1 MIRKFVLR
9 DKNRKLSLAFAH
21 EIFEQP
27 YITEKSVALREDKKI
42 VLKVAMHANK
52 IDIKRAFEQIFGIP
66 VESVNT
72 LISKPR
78 AKNFKGKIAPRSN
91 FKRAII
97 QVRKDVDLDKL
108 SGVKV

>member
-9 DKNRKLSLAFAH
+9 DKNKKLSLAFAH
-21 EIFEQP
+21 EIFLSP
-27 YITEKSVALREDKKI
+27 YITEKSVQLREEKKL
-42 VLKVAMHANK
+42 VLEVAMHANK
-52 IDIKRAFEQIFGIP
+52 IDIKRAFEEIFEVP

-78 AKNFKGKIAPRSN
+78 ARNFKGKIGTRSH

-97 QVRKDVDLDKL
+97 KVKKDVDLNKM